1 MGKKRHGVACSGL
14 AAVTTHQRT
23 RPLLRP
29 LACAAWLPRPHTLEL
44 VHPTVAHRHLHVR
57 RRAQAWG
64 LSLRRRAQVGGGR
77 GPGRGHS
84 TCRLVPAM
92 TCCGLRNSATI
103 PDSASNSEL
112 FNTHTHT
119 QPHTHTHSHTATQP
133 HSHTHTHTH
142 TRARA
147 RALTARRNI
156 KGLASLGS
164 ATRAAWREIWWM
176 LCTCDR
182 AWEGEAQC
190 TLVPHSLRDDLDAT
204 VGVPCAEFPG
214 DDAAP
219 LSRGAGGVPSDGGMV
234 LRLRSGL
241 A

>member
-1 MGKKRHGVACSGL
+1 MLPCLYVCKQFAAVAWARKATVLHVLVFVWS

-29 LACAAWLPRPHTLEL
+29 LACAAWLPRPHSLEL

-92 TCCGLRNSATI
+92 ICCGLRNSATI
-103 PDSASNSEL
+103 PDSASKGEL
-112 FNTHTHT
+112 FSTHTHT
-119 QPHTHTHSHTATQP
+119 QPHSHTATQP
-133 HSHTHTHTH
+133 HTHTH

-147 RALTARRNI
+147 RAHLPQGATS
-156 KGLASLGS
+156 KGS
-164 ATRAAWREIWWM
+164 
-176 LCTCDR
+176 
-182 AWEGEAQC
+182 
-190 TLVPHSLRDDLDAT
+190 HH
-204 VGVPCAEFPG
+204 
-214 DDAAP
+214 
-219 LSRGAGGVPSDGGMV
+219 
-234 LRLRSGL
+234 
-241 A
+241 